1 MRQPGAVSLIGG
13 NLKCPSLLN
22 PSKKFG
28 LNSFQV
34 MVVFPTQKKKFG
46 LGSLS
51 GFGREME
58 NKKREDKEKT

>member
-1 MRQPGAVSLIGG
+1 
-13 NLKCPSLLN
+13 
-22 PSKKFG
+22 
-28 LNSFQV
+28 